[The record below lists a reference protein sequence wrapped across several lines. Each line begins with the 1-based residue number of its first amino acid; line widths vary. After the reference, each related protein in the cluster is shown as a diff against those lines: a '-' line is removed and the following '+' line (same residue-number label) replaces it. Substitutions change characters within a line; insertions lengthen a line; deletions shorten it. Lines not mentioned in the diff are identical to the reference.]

1 MKIFESLESEVRSY
15 IRSFPAVFDIADNA
29 YIWDVEGNE
38 YIDFFSGAGT
48 LNYGHNPDVML
59 DAISAYLRK
68 KGILHSLDKATLAK
82 ENFIRKFNDIILKPR
97 GLEYKIQFTGPTG
110 TNAVE
115 AAIKLARR
123 VTGRRNV
130 IAFTRGYHGLT
141 AGALALTGNNYYH
154 QSTNGG
160 RSDVYHAPY
169 DQYFGADVD
178 TASYL
183 KQLIEDSSS
192 GVALPAAII
201 LETVQGEGG
210 IYPASKQWLNQIADV
225 CRQHDILLVIDDIQ
239 VGNGRTGKFFSFEF
253 AGITPDII
261 CMSKSIG
268 GGLPLALN
276 LIRPTWDQWLPGEHT
291 GTFRGNNLAFIAAT
305 ELLEY
310 WKSTEFSIEVEGKGQ
325 VIGGRL
331 HEWVKMF
338 PALNMSARGR
348 GMVWGLEIP
357 ENNIAKLISKQLF
370 EEKLLLECCGAN
382 DSVLKF
388 LPPLTIERE
397 TLVRGLDRVE
407 QVFKQMY

>member
-1 MKIFESLESEVRSY
+1 MKVFESLESEVRSY
-15 IRSFPAVFDIADNA
+15 IRSFPAIFDTADNA
-29 YIWDVEGNE
+29 LIWDIEGNE

-48 LNYGHNPDVML
+48 LNYGHNPDAML
-59 DAISAYLRK
+59 NAISGYLSR

-82 ENFIRKFNDIILKPR
+82 EAFIKKFNQVILEPR
-97 GLEYKIQFTGPTG
+97 QLEYKIQFTGPTG

-115 AAIKLARR
+115 AAVKLARR

-141 AGALALTGNNYYH
+141 AGALALTGNDYYH
-154 QSTNGG
+154 QSTYGG

-169 DQYFGADVD
+169 DQYFGSEVD
-178 TASYL
+178 TASCL
-183 KQLIEDSSS
+183 KQLIEDGSS

-210 IYPASKQWLNQIADV
+210 IYPASKQWLNQIADI
-225 CRQHDILLVIDDIQ
+225 CQQHDILLIIDDIQ

-253 AGITPDII
+253 ANITPDIV

-276 LIRPTWDQWLPGEHT
+276 LIKPKWDQWLPGEHT
-291 GTFRGNNLAFIAAT
+291 GTFRGNNLAFVAAT
-305 ELLEY
+305 QLLDF
-310 WKSTEFSIEVEGKGQ
+310 WKDTEFSTEVERKGQ

-331 HEWVKMF
+331 HEWVKAF

-357 ENNIAKLISKQLF
+357 ENNVSKHISKQLF
-370 EEKLLLECCGAN
+370 DEKLLLECCGAK

-388 LPPLTIERE
+388 LPPLTIERD

-407 QVFKQMY
+407 AVFKHIY